1 MGEAE
6 TQGQVDREAG
16 QAAAAAAAA
25 ARTCGKLPT
34 TVMIGLA
41 TLRLPPPLPGMLLAL
56 ALVVELALVVVL
68 AASCRRRTVYAVS
81 EER

>member
-1 MGEAE
+1 
-6 TQGQVDREAG
+6 
-16 QAAAAAAAA
+16 
-25 ARTCGKLPT
+25 
-34 TVMIGLA
+34 MIGLA